1 MAHILKEG
9 SNATLKQILNRYHS
23 LILGVAFFMNFAAIL
38 FHVVSVESYSDAMRQ
53 ALSLNEYYMQF
64 DRMNTN
70 LSNYISDGSSEIK
83 TRLFETI
90 QELENSMAGL
100 QELNVSP
107 AFQRDIKD
115 ISLMMGQYEKRV
127 RAIAEKTTTGEEG
140 FSSSVYR
147 ELLDEYEKAENIYE
161 RIDAEFK
168 PLHLQLLSKA
178 SERQSAVMKKSR
190 LYYAVF
196 LLLVLLLSAY
206 GIWWGKR
213 LSSWILLP
221 IQTLTHAAEDIRDG
235 RLSEFRRIDFR
246 EHIYEEGT
254 LLIQVFNMMAQQI
267 KSQIKIIEEDAK
279 TKVLYQKQKVEK
291 LKILNL
297 LRTSELKS
305 LQMQMNPHFLFNTLN
320 MIAKT
325 AYIEEAEKTVFL
337 LKKTSQLLRYSLDY
351 MGKSVTLGQ
360 ELESLGN
367 YVYLQE
373 QRFGKRILFEFDL
386 DESFH
391 QTKIPCLILQPL
403 VENSII
409 HGVGAFVEGGRVLI
423 QTKYEQKSGRG
434 LIRIADNGC
443 GMDGQTLA
451 LVRERLSSDEEQ
463 REKLGLATVC
473 RRLQIFFEERANM
486 EIRSTAL
493 KGTAVEIMVPV
504 KERDEENVENSDCR

>member
-1 MAHILKEG
+1 MAHILKQG

-23 LILGVAFFMNFAAIL
+23 LILGVAFFMNVAAIL
-38 FHVVSVESYSDAMRQ
+38 FHVVSVGSYSDAMRQ
-53 ALSLNEYYMQF
+53 TLSLNEYYMQF
-64 DRMNTN
+64 DQMNTK
-70 LSNYISDGSSEIK
+70 LSSYISGGSSELKSI
-83 TRLFETI
+83 LFETM
-90 QELENSMAGL
+90 QELEAAIEEL
-100 QELNVSP
+100 QKLDVSQ

-115 ISLMMGQYEKRV
+115 ISMMMGEYEKQV
-127 RAIAEKTTTGEEG
+127 RTIAEKTAAGEEG

-147 ELLDEYEKAENIYE
+147 EILNEYEKAENIYE

-178 SERQSAVMKKSR
+178 SDRQSMVMKKSG

-196 LLLVLLLSAY
+196 LLLVLVLSGY
-206 GIWWGKR
+206 GIWWGKQ
-213 LSSWILLP
+213 LSSWIILP
-221 IQTLTHAAEDIRDG
+221 IQALTHAAEEIRDG
-235 RLSEFRRIDFR
+235 KLSEFRRIDFQER
-246 EHIYEEGT
+246 IYEEGI
-254 LLIQVFNMMAQQI
+254 LLIQVFNMMAQRI

-325 AYIEEAEKTVFL
+325 AYMEDAEKTVFL

-351 MGKSVTLGQ
+351 MGKSVMLGQ

-391 QTKIPCLILQPL
+391 QTKIPCLVLQPL

-409 HGVGAFVEGGRVLI
+409 HGVGAAVEGGRVLI
-423 QTKYEQKSGRG
+423 QTRYESETGRG

-443 GMDGQTLA
+443 GMDALTLA
-451 LVRERLSSDEEQ
+451 SVRERLSSDEEQ
-463 REKLGLATVC
+463 REKLGLANVY
-473 RRLQIFFEERANM
+473 RRLQIFFDEKAVM
-486 EIRSTAL
+486 EIRSAAL
-493 KGTAVEIMVPV
+493 EGTAIEIMVPV
-504 KERDEENVENSDCR
+504 KERDGENVENSDCR